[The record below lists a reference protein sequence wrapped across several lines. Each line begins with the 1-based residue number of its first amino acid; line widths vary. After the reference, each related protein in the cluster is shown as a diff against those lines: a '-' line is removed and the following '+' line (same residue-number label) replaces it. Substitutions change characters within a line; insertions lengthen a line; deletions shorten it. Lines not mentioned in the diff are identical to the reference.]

1 MRSDWHASVE
11 REGLAPAA
19 TATAVASAVSPDG
32 EPPCPACG
40 STAGL
45 DAGACIECGLQLE

>member
-1 MRSDWHASVE
+1 MRNDWHASVE
-11 REGLAPAA
+11 REGLAPPSAA
-19 TATAVASAVSPDG
+19 APTSPDA

-45 DAGACIECGLQLE
+45 DAGACRECGLQLE

>member
-1 MRSDWHASVE
+1 MRGDWLASLE
-11 REGLAPAA
+11 REGIAPPVAA
-19 TATAVASAVSPDG
+19 ASPVTSD

-45 DAGACIECGLQLE
+45 DGGACIECGLQLE